1 MTMSYSGPFIIIF
14 HQNWDL
20 LDGRDLFISGMLLLA
35 GTVNNIVTVVYV
47 VTLALE
53 IKNILINKEK
63 DERFYRPD
71 RQNHQN

>member
-47 VTLALE
+47 VTLAME

>member
-47 VTLALE
+47 VTLAME
-53 IKNILINKEK
+53 IKNVLINKEK

>member
-14 HQNWDL
+14 HQYWDL
-20 LDGRDLFISGMLLLA
+20 LGGRDLFTSGMLLLA

-47 VTLALE
+47 VTLAME

-63 DERFYRPD
+63 DERLYRPD

>member
-1 MTMSYSGPFIIIF
+1 MTMSFSGPFIIIF